1 MGLVKQ
7 VVSALTKRK
16 IMQLTHTYI
25 TLPLSGEPDIP
36 ACAAYRLLVPLLAV
50 CPCLALP
57 AKITACSLHVHA
69 CVNSAHLRVQIS
81 PTRWD
86 SRTPTMPKATS

>member
-7 VVSALTKRK
+7 AVSALTKRK

-25 TLPLSGEPDIP
+25 TLPLSGKPGIP
-36 ACAAYRLLVPLLAV
+36 AQLQFARATAVRSYALHCLQESLLAHYLNET
-50 CPCLALP
+50 PP
-57 AKITACSLHVHA
+57 RI
-69 CVNSAHLRVQIS
+69 RVQIS

-86 SRTPTMPKATS
+86 WRTPMMPKATS